1 MTQPPESHWRKLLTY
16 RREHPL
22 GYRMMLY
29 VLVCSLL
36 FVVLST
42 AIQAV
47 IEYRR
52 EMRVIEQRIE
62 LIRNVYLG
70 SLAKSIWDVDQEQLR
85 LQMRGILDFPDI
97 SALTLEDGDTGESL
111 VLRAGQNPPRRTAQH
126 RFDLL
131 HQTSLGPRNL
141 GQLVVHTDLGAVYAR
156 LGRSALTLFLGQ
168 TLTIFLVVL
177 VVMLI
182 FQRLVTRH
190 LESMARYAR
199 SLGNG
204 PRDAPLR
211 LERRPAARADE
222 LDAVA
227 EALNDMRLAINQDID
242 RRERAH
248 EQLLFSREQLR
259 RRVDQRTRSLR
270 QAKEAAEAA
279 SQARSQFL
287 ASISHE
293 IRTPM
298 SGILGMAQ
306 LLAHCPQT
314 DQAHAYL
321 RALRQSG
328 ENLLAILDGVLDYA
342 KLEEGGYVP
351 EEQLFDLRQLVEQ
364 QTLLAEAQARG
375 KVLRVSCQVAA
386 DLPGYY
392 RGAAGCLRQ
401 VLSNLLSNALK
412 FTERGSIE
420 VRVGASERGGQHL
433 RFEVCDTGMGI
444 GAEQQQRIFERFT
457 QADESITRRFGGT
470 GLGLAICQKMVAVM
484 GGVIGVHS
492 VEGKGSTFWF
502 EVALQPAETPSQQP
516 VAGTAPVSL
525 ASLSLLLVE
534 DTPIN
539 QQVIGGLLEHAG
551 HLVQLA
557 ADGEQALAMCRQQAF
572 DAILMDMHLPGMSGI
587 EVTHAI
593 RSADD
598 SLNAGTPV
606 IALTASVGVADI
618 KAYQAAGIDAVQAKP
633 LQLDALQRVLADLS
647 QERPAGAGDEAAA
660 LVVEALAGVDL
671 QLLAMHRQVFGSA
684 RLDKLFEQFQ
694 KQAGELLAQ
703 LQQALQQDDLY
714 VVGELAHKLAG
725 SCQTLGLVEAAE
737 RAQALEDGTQD
748 ADGAACLALLTDF
761 EAVLQRTL
769 AGARQSFERLAP

>member
-1 MTQPPESHWRKLLTY
+1 MTQPPESRWRKLLTY
-16 RREHPL
+16 RQEHPL
-22 GYRMMLY
+22 GYRMMGY
-29 VLVCSLL
+29 VLVSSLL

-97 SALTLEDGDTGESL
+97 SALTLEDADSGESL
-111 VLRAGQNPPRRTAQH
+111 LLHAGPKPAGRTAQH
-126 RFDLL
+126 RFELL

-199 SLGNG
+199 SLGSG
-204 PRDAPLR
+204 PRDAPLQ
-211 LERRPAARADE
+211 LERQPAARSDE

-259 RRVDQRTRSLR
+259 RRVEKRTRSLR

-287 ASISHE
+287 AGISHE
-293 IRTPM
+293 IRTPI
-298 SGILGMAQ
+298 SGILGMTQ
-306 LLAHCPQT
+306 LLAHTRQT
-314 DQAHAYL
+314 GQARGYL
-321 RALRQSG
+321 QALRQSG

-351 EEQLFDLRQLVEQ
+351 EEQPFDLRQLLEEQ
-364 QTLLAEAQARG
+364 ILLAGAQAQNKG
-375 KVLRVSCQVAA
+375 LRVSCRIEST
-386 DLPGYY
+386 LHPCYH
-392 RGAAGCLRQ
+392 GAAGCLRQ

-412 FTERGSIE
+412 FTDKGSIE
-420 VRVGASERGGQHL
+420 VRVGAGERGGQHL

-444 GAEQQQRIFERFT
+444 GTEQQRRIFERFT

-470 GLGLAICQKMVAVM
+470 GLGLAICQKMVLAM
-484 GGVIGVHS
+484 GGEIGVHS
-492 VEGKGSTFWF
+492 VEGNGSTFWF
-502 EVALQPAETPSQQP
+502 EVALSPAEAPSQQSVADATP
-516 VAGTAPVSL
+516 VQL

-539 QQVIGGLLEHAG
+539 QQVIRGLLEHAG

-557 ADGEQALAMCRQQAF
+557 ADGEQALAVCRQQAF

-593 RSADD
+593 RTAGD
-598 SLNAGTPV
+598 SLNAATPV

-618 KAYQAAGIDAVQAKP
+618 RAYQAAGIDAVQAKP
-633 LQLDALQRVLADLS
+633 LQLEALQQLLARLCE
-647 QERPAGAGDEAAA
+647 QTPGAACPAPS
-660 LVVEALAGVDL
+660 VVQSGVDL
-671 QLLAMHRQVFGSA
+671 QLLGMHRQVFGRA
-684 RLDKLFEQFQ
+684 RLATLFEQFEE
-694 KQAGELLAQ
+694 QAAAVLAQ
-703 LQQALQQDDLY
+703 LEQALQLDDLY
-714 VVGELAHKLAG
+714 EVGELAHKLAG
-725 SCQTLGLVEAAE
+725 SCQTLGLVAAAE
-737 RAQALEDGTQD
+737 LAQALEDGSRQD
-748 ADGAACLALLTDF
+748 EGAGCPALLAEF
-761 EAVLQRTL
+761 KRVLRRSLASAREACE
-769 AGARQSFERLAP
+769 G